1 MAGRLKPHPP
11 PPSDFGRFRLPLIRA
26 KGPWFRIHPAG
37 RAPIHFSK
45 SGDNRFDDPLGKY
58 GTLYAALDFAGA
70 FIETAGHRTGI
81 RLVTRTWLE
90 ERALSTITARRPLK
104 LVDLTGSGLPKLG
117 ADSRLFS
124 GEYRLSQRWG
134 RAIWAHPSRPD
145 GILYLSRHD
154 PSCQSVAIF
163 DRGTIRTTLKH
174 SSAGTFLSANVIP
187 LVATA
192 LKQYEFGVYWG

>member
-11 PPSDFGRFRLPLIRA
+11 PPSDFDRSRLPLVRA

-37 RAPIHFSK
+37 RSPAHFSK
-45 SGDNRFDDPLGKY
+45 SGDHRFDDPLGKY
-58 GTLYAALDFAGA
+58 GTLYVALDFAGA

-81 RLVTRTWLE
+81 RLVTRTWLGG
-90 ERALSTITARRPLK
+90 RALSTVTSRRPLK
-104 LVDLTGSGLPKLG
+104 LVDLTGPGLPTLG

-124 GEYRLSQRWG
+124 GEYRLSQGWG

-154 PSCQSVAIF
+154 PSRRSLAIF
-163 DRGTIRTTLKH
+163 DRGRIRTTLKH
-174 SSAGTFLSANVIP
+174 SSAGTLLSADVMP
-187 LVATA
+187 LLASA
-192 LKQYEFGVYWG
+192 LKKYEFGVHWG

>member
-11 PPSDFGRFRLPLIRA
+11 PPNDFDRLRLPLVRA
-26 KGPWFRIHPAG
+26 KGPWFRIHPAD
-37 RAPIHFSK
+37 RSPAHFSK

-58 GTLYAALDFAGA
+58 GALYVALDFAGA

-90 ERALSTITARRPLK
+90 ERALSTVTSRRPLK

-124 GEYRLSQRWG
+124 GDYRVSQSWG

-154 PSCQSVAIF
+154 PSRRSIAIF
-163 DRGTIRTTLKH
+163 DRRSTRTILRHL
-174 SSAGTFLSANVIP
+174 SAGSLLSANVIP
-187 LVATA
+187 LLASA
-192 LKQYEFGVYWG
+192 LKQYEFGVHLG